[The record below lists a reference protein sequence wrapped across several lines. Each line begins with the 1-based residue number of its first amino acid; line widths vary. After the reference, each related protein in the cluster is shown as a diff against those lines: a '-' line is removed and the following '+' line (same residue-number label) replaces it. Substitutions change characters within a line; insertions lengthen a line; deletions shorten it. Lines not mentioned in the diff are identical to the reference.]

1 MIFLNFGDFLE
12 CWWFW
17 WFSWILVIF
26 LNFGDFHEFGWF
38 SWIWVI
44 FLNLGDF
51 LEFWWFSCIWGIYL
65 NLGDFLEITLIYLCQ
80 LLLTLYGFLQTLTL
94 YWLFFDGLV
103 NLVQQSQSN
112 RKNNLTCF
120 FFSFWPFLRSQK
132 NCLVL
137 GTLAALPLFFFLKKC
152 MASWT

>member
-1 MIFLNFGDFLE
+1 MILLNFGNFLEFCKFYWILLIFLNFGDFVE
-12 CWWFW
+12 FW
-17 WFSWILVIF
+17 RFSWILVIF
-26 LNFGDFHEFGWF
+26 MNLCDFPEFGWF

-44 FLNLGDF
+44 FLNF
-51 LEFWWFSCIWGIYL
+51 
-65 NLGDFLEITLIYLCQ
+65 GDFLEITLIYLCQ

-103 NLVQQSQSN
+103 NLVQQSQSY

-137 GTLAALPLFFFLKKC
+137 GTLAALPLFFFFFKF